1 MGMRLFYFL
10 PPSPSTLCKPS
21 LIPLLKRVF
30 SCIFSPTLLA
40 LFSRNDTMIRKY
52 WWLVVFAISVLI
64 FDTLLMQ
71 WIELMSTETDKCR
84 NMNSVNP
91 LKLVNC
97 SELD

>member
-1 MGMRLFYFL
+1 
-10 PPSPSTLCKPS
+10 
-21 LIPLLKRVF
+21 
-30 SCIFSPTLLA
+30 
-40 LFSRNDTMIRKY
+40 MIRKY

-64 FDTLLMQ
+64 LDALLMQ

>member
-1 MGMRLFYFL
+1 
-10 PPSPSTLCKPS
+10 
-21 LIPLLKRVF
+21 
-30 SCIFSPTLLA
+30 
-40 LFSRNDTMIRKY
+40 MIRKY

-84 NMNSVNP
+84 NMNFVNP